1 MIARAAFAIVS
12 IVYKMKNEKSVET
25 CRKNKYN
32 GKERSLFVFFEKL
45 ENKDFMHNKK
55 TFCCQFILNFRKLV
69 KHTIKH
75 A

>member
-45 ENKDFMHNKK
+45 ENKNRSSNH
-55 TFCCQFILNFRKLV
+55 
-69 KHTIKH
+69 
-75 A
+75 